1 MTVAS
6 GSSPDTSGLAHAEAG
21 AEPAGLP
28 GDPQPPPSARQ
39 VAFLE
44 LRRQLAAW
52 MKHEPGARLG
62 TDPEDLH
69 QLRIAVRR
77 IDATLGLFRNELPPA
92 LTRARKTAKTMQR
105 TLGATRDLDVQLD
118 QLSGYCGELEE
129 AERAAA
135 LPLRQRL
142 EAERER
148 ARARLVRSVDSESTR
163 HWLETLERG
172 SVDLA
177 PSLDAAPAVAVMP
190 DLLRRRFRKLRKA
203 VRLLRDDAPM
213 EDYHRVRRRAKQ
225 LRYAIECGTE
235 IFGKPAEEMLKALR
249 RMQTRLGESQDA
261 YVGKSRLA
269 ALAAAP
275 GATLPPETLF
285 FMGRLAEHHLG
296 VTARAHKT
304 VRRCWRKVR
313 GKRWKALRGRMSDLC
328 AATHAA
334 EPAAPVTADAP
345 EPAPAPA
352 ELGGEAE
359 VAAAAEPRTLR
370 H

>member
-1 MTVAS
+1 M
-6 GSSPDTSGLAHAEAG
+6 
-21 AEPAGLP
+21 
-28 GDPQPPPSARQ
+28 
-39 VAFLE
+39 AFLA
-44 LRRQLAAW
+44 LRSQLAAW

-69 QLRIAVRR
+69 QLRVAVRR
-77 IDATLGLFRNELPPA
+77 IDATLGLFRDQMPPA
-92 LTRARKTAKTMQR
+92 FARARKTAKSMQR
-105 TLGATRDLDVQLD
+105 TLGAVRDLDVQLHEL
-118 QLSGYCGELEE
+118 LSYCGELEE
-129 AERAAA
+129 AERATA

-142 EAERER
+142 ETERER
-148 ARARLVRSVDSESTR
+148 ARTRMVRSLDSETTR

-177 PSLDAAPAVAVMP
+177 PGLDPAPAAAVMP

-203 VRLLRDDAPM
+203 VRRLRDDAPM
-213 EDYHRVRRRAKQ
+213 EDFHSVRRRAKQ
-225 LRYAIECGTE
+225 LRYAIECGAE
-235 IFGKPAEEMLKALR
+235 IFGKPAEEMLKSLK

-261 YVGKSRLA
+261 YVAKTRLA
-269 ALAAAP
+269 ALAATP

-313 GKRWKALRGRMSDLC
+313 GKRWKALRAHMSDLS
-328 AATHAA
+328 AGAYAA
-334 EPAAPVTADAP
+334 ESAAQVTADTP
-345 EPAPAPA
+345 EPDPAPAVP
-352 ELGGEAE
+352 GGEAE
-359 VAAAAEPRTLR
+359 AVVAAELRTLR